1 MQGMTTDNR
10 SLIAVLALT
19 AAGLVGIAVDEGY
32 ISNAMPDPVKGVAV
46 PTIGFGSTGRDIT
59 MRSTT
64 TPPKALARLLT
75 DVQHFEGALKQC
87 VTVPLHQYEYDAYVN
102 LAYNIG
108 RGKSGVADGFCES
121 KRGGPSTLVQRLNTY
136 DYKGACDAILMWRR
150 VGNVDCSAP
159 GNRQCPGLWARRL
172 RLHKQCL
179 GPSANARPVPVIAS
193 EARQSTEIAQ

>member
-32 ISNAMPDPVKGVAV
+32 TSHAVPDPVKGVKV
-46 PTIGFGSTGRDIT
+46 PTNGFGSTGKDIT

-136 DYKGACDAILMWRR
+136 DYKGACDAILMWRK
-150 VGNVDCSAP
+150 VGHVDCSAP

-179 GPSANARPVPVIAS
+179 GPAGDAGPTGA
-193 EARQSTEIAQ
+193 TK